1 VVEKRTKILF
11 LASVGLILF
20 NIQNQLFMKRI
31 LLTIFSFL
39 FVFVALAQKTNYYK
53 KPKSLGVHVTL
64 QDYVTAAQIRDK
76 GMSDVLS
83 KKQWGATGRTKAGMS
98 ISYTEGLSDNFDFN
112 ARVGFALMNA
122 PMQTPTAYGKERGTR
137 AYFESDANIFMKLLS
152 DQYFISPFLSAGA
165 GASLWQGYYA
175 AYIPVG
181 GGLQLNLFD
190 GTLMTFQTQ
199 YRLPVTANNNFH
211 LFYSMGV
218 IAELYPRKP
227 KPVVTL
233 APPVPVVVDTDKDGV
248 PDATDKCPLVA
259 GVAKYDGCPVPDTD
273 KDGINDEKDKC
284 PTVAGIAKYD
294 GCPIPDTD
302 KDGINDEE
310 DKCPTVAGIAKYG
323 GCPVPD
329 KDGDGI
335 NDEEDRCIDI
345 PGVAANKGCP
355 EISISSDNLKF
366 QTGKVVLSSKA
377 TKELMVV
384 ADILQKNEFVTITI
398 EGHTDNTGSDKIN
411 DPLSTRR
418 ANAVMG
424 FLVKKGIEASR
435 MEAVGYGSKNPVD
448 SNATS
453 KGRAKNRRV
462 DVKVK

>member
-1 VVEKRTKILF
+1 
-11 LASVGLILF
+11 
-20 NIQNQLFMKRI
+20 MKRI
-31 LLTIFSFL
+31 LLTVFSFIL
-39 FVFVALAQKTNYYK
+39 VIAALAQNNYYK
-53 KPKSLGVHVTL
+53 KPKTLGVHVTL
-64 QDYVTAAQIRDK
+64 QDYVTAAQIRQL

-83 KKQWGATGRTKAGMS
+83 KKEWGATGRTKAG
-98 ISYTEGLSDNFDFN
+98 IAVSYTEGLSDHFDFN
-112 ARVGFALMNA
+112 ARAGFALMNA
-122 PMQTPTAYGKERGTR
+122 PMQTMTAYGTQRGTR

-152 DQYFISPFLSAGA
+152 DQYFMSPFLSAGA

-175 AYIPVG
+175 AYVPVG

-190 GTLMTFQTQ
+190 GTLMTFQAQ

-218 IAELYPRKP
+218 LAELFPRKP
-227 KPVVTL
+227 KPVVKL
-233 APPVPVVVDTDKDGV
+233 APPVPVDTDKDGV

-259 GVAKYDGCPVPDTD
+259 GVAKYDGCPIPDTD
-273 KDGINDEKDKC
+273 KDGINDENDKC
-284 PTVAGIAKYD
+284 PTVAGIAKYN

-310 DKCPTVAGIAKYG
+310 DKCPTVAGTAKYG
-323 GCPVPD
+323 GCPIPD

-355 EISISSDNLKF
+355 VISISSDNLKF
-366 QTGKVVLSSKA
+366 QTGKTLLSSKA
-377 TKELMVV
+377 TKDLNTV
-384 ADILQKNEFVTITI
+384 ADIMKNNEVVSITI

-411 DPLSTRR
+411 DPLSNNR
-418 ANAVMG
+418 ANAVKA
-424 FLVKKGIEASR
+424 FLVKKGIDAAR
-435 MEAVGYGSKNPVD
+435 METVGYGSKNPVA
-448 SNATS
+448 SNKTS
-453 KGRAKNRRV
+453 KGRAENRRV